1 MSGPFSPQD
10 TRAAWLAAAQSSRDG
25 GGPLGEWV
33 ARQDPLCPHIKRN
46 ALLGMEDR
54 LIAWQ
59 AQVGR
64 ARLEVLNVSDTDAPR
79 KAWLL
84 EQIELQRAEIQ
95 GRIVLIE
102 NVRTHGMPLW
112 LGGTE

>member
-46 ALLGMEDR
+46 ALLGLEDR

-59 AQVGR
+59 AQAGR
-64 ARLEVLNVSDTDAPR
+64 TRLEVLDAGDDAPR
-79 KAWLL
+79 RAWLL
-84 EQIELQRAEIQ
+84 EQIELQQAEIQ
-95 GRIVLIE
+95 HRIAVIE
-102 NVRTHGMPLW
+102 CIQRNGMPLW
-112 LGGTE
+112 PGETE